1 MIYFVTVLIILIL
14 WKVLVRKNNNTDCN
28 ITRRSDLP
36 GYIESPPSQ
45 PCTIDVCTPAH
56 ERWLVADTYYKG
68 LEKIEERYSVLYN
81 MGIIDGSE
89 VDIFIGMC
97 KQNIREYRLFVE
109 LLKKEGLELP
119 LSVPA
124 YKRLAMVY
132 EKQARYEEAISIC
145 AEAIRMGAVD
155 DGTKGRM
162 RGRLARLIRKYN
174 GDVPQNILRLLD

>member
-1 MIYFVTVLIILIL
+1 MFLIIILIVAFIVWIL
-14 WKVLVRKNNNTDCN
+14 LSSSKPTEITPRSSLDGYTKPQNKDVETYPSYYTETDL
-28 ITRRSDLP
+28 IA
-36 GYIESPPSQ
+36 Y
-45 PCTIDVCTPAH
+45 
-56 ERWLVADTYYKG
+56 TYYKG
-68 LEKIEERYSVLYN
+68 LGDIEERYSVLYN
-81 MGIIDGSE
+81 MGLIDGSE
-89 VDIFIGMC
+89 VDIFISMC